1 MKKQIKLTI
10 LFLAAVL
17 VSVCTV
23 NAANLTVGPDG
34 TYQNISSAYEAAVDS
49 GDVIL
54 IADGEY
60 SGPGNTNII
69 INKNL
74 TIQGQSQNGTIINGN
89 NTNWIFQ
96 IQPGIHVTIQNL
108 TVTNGHAYYYGGA
121 IYNQGTLTIDGST
134 FTNNTAD
141 NGGAILN
148 EDTLTIEGSTFTNNT
163 AGYYDGGSIYNQGT
177 LTVNDSTFTNNTAD
191 YYGGAIYNQGTL
203 TVNDSTFTN
212 NTAVYYGGAIYN
224 QDTLTIEGSTFTNNT
239 ADNGGAILNEDTLTI
254 EGSTFTNNTADNGGA
269 IYNYYSTCNVNFTR
283 FYNNASD
290 IGDAIYNVG
299 GSVNAENNWWGTHN
313 PNWDNL
319 IGGFD
324 APVWWIYMNLTANTT
339 CILAGASV
347 NLTADF
353 NYHTNKENNI
363 TSLTGG
369 HIQDCEVVF
378 ASTDGSLNP
387 LSKITTDGLAS
398 SIFTP
403 THLGPV
409 TVNATL
415 DDQTCQIIFKDV
427 PSISIDSVRTFAG
440 QTVNLVATIVDQNNK
455 PITCG
460 DGSIDVK
467 ENKIRGYKTVEI
479 NGF

>member
-163 AGYYDGGSIYNQGT
+163 A
-177 LTVNDSTFTNNTAD
+177 
-191 YYGGAIYNQGTL
+191 
-203 TVNDSTFTN
+203 
-212 NTAVYYGGAIYN
+212 
-224 QDTLTIEGSTFTNNT
+224 
-239 ADNGGAILNEDTLTI
+239 
-254 EGSTFTNNTADNGGA
+254 DNGGA

-313 PNWDNL
+313 PNWNNL